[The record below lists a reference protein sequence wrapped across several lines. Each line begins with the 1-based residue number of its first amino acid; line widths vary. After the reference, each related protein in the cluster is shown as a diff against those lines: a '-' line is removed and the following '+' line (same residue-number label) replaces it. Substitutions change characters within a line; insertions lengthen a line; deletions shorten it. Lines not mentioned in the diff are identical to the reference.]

1 MNYFF
6 FTKFSKS
13 HFLFFIFFFFYTL
26 PVFSDP
32 GVSVFM
38 YHRFGE
44 NKYPSTNVTEKQF
57 VSHIDYVLDK
67 QIKILSLEEII
78 RNLDRNEKFND
89 KAVAFSVDD
98 AYSSFYEIAWPLF
111 RENNIPVTLFISTDI
126 IDKKTK
132 GYMSWSEIRQFL
144 EEGGNVGQHTS
155 THLHMPLNN
164 VSDIKKDIL
173 NSHKSWIKNIGFI
186 PNLFA
191 YPYGETSNE
200 VIEILKEFNISH
212 AFGQHSGVISSYDNQ
227 YYLPRFSLNE
237 RFGEMDRF
245 KFAVDAYSLDIKNFL
260 PSDMYL
266 VDDKKPIIEFSII
279 ENLKGSS
286 VDCFSNPGG
295 KWDKQE
301 IINIKKDRVQIKLSE
316 AYLDGRARIN
326 CTTKVDDKWYWFGY
340 QFLVK

>member
-6 FTKFSKS
+6 FTNFSKS
-13 HFLFFIFFFFYTL
+13 LFLFFILFFFYTL
-26 PVFSDP
+26 PVFSEP

-57 VSHIDYVLDK
+57 LSHIDYILEK
-67 QIKILSLEEII
+67 KIKILSLEEII
-78 RNLDRNEKFND
+78 EKLDRNEKINN
-89 KAVAFSVDD
+89 KAIAFSVDD

-126 IDKKTK
+126 IDNKTK
-132 GYMSWSEIRQFL
+132 GYMTWSEIKQFL
-144 EEGGNVGQHTS
+144 DEGGNVGQHTS
-155 THLHMPLNN
+155 THMHMPLNS

-173 NSHKSWIKNIGFI
+173 NSHKSWIKNIGFV

-200 VIEILKEFNISH
+200 VIEILREFNISH
-212 AFGQHSGVISSYDNQ
+212 AFGQHSGVISSSDNR

-245 KFAVDAYSLDIKNFL
+245 KFAVNAYSLDIKDFL
-260 PSDMYL
+260 PSDMFL
-266 VDDKKPIIEFSII
+266 IDDRTPSIEFSII
-279 ENLKGSS
+279 ENLTGSS
-286 VDCFSNPGG
+286 INCFSNPGG
-295 KWDKQE
+295 KWDKQKV
-301 IINIKKDRVQIKLSE
+301 INIKKDRVQIKLNE

>member
-6 FTKFSKS
+6 FTSFSKR
-13 HFLFFIFFFFYTL
+13 HFLFLIIFFSYTL
-26 PVFSDP
+26 PVFSEP

-44 NKYPSTNVTEKQF
+44 EKYPSTNVTEEQF
-57 VSHIDYVLDK
+57 LSHIDYVLK
-67 QIKILSLEEII
+67 NKIKILDLEEVIKT
-78 RNLDRNEKFND
+78 LDRNEKFNE
-89 KAVAFSVDD
+89 KAIAFTVDD
-98 AYSSFYEIAWPLF
+98 AYSSFYKIAWPSF
-111 RENNIPVTLFISTDI
+111 RDNNIPVTLFISTDI

-132 GYMSWSEIRQFL
+132 NYMTWPEIRQFID
-144 EEGGNVGQHTS
+144 EGGTVGQHTS

-173 NSHKSWIKNIGFI
+173 NSHKSWIRNVGFI
-186 PNLFA
+186 PKLFA

-200 VIEILKEFNISH
+200 VIGILKDFDISH
-212 AFGQHSGVISSYDNQ
+212 AFGQHSGVISSFDNH

-237 RFGEMDRF
+237 RFGEKDRF
-245 KFAVDAYSLDIKNFL
+245 EFAVNSYSLDVKNFL
-260 PSDMYL
+260 PVDMFL
-266 VDDKKPIIEFSII
+266 VDDRKPSIEFSII
-279 ENLKGSS
+279 ENLKGSTL
-286 VDCFSNPGG
+286 DCFSNPGG

-301 IINIKKDRVQIKLSE
+301 IINIKKDRIQIKLNE